1 MEIHVYISISNIYT
15 YSLMVSGTH
24 VYILQL
30 AQESW
35 LLRTIYEE
43 DQTCC
48 LIFPFGRMCSK
59 LINFKN

>member
-1 MEIHVYISISNIYT
+1 
-15 YSLMVSGTH
+15 MVSGMH

-48 LIFPFGRMCSK
+48 LICPFGRMCSK
-59 LINFKN
+59 LINFKNR